1 MDGENATPVG
11 RTGWLY
17 RTTTILQDRLP
28 PARIVEFV
36 ALATMVA
43 MAGISYFVVVSKGQS
58 GALLTPPLVAALL
71 VANLVP
77 AMALM
82 VLLGRRIAR
91 RRTPHAQTGR
101 HSLHVRLVA
110 LFSLVAAV
118 PTLLVA
124 IFASLLFQY
133 GVDFWFSD
141 RSRGMLENAASLA
154 QGYYDENVNAVRD
167 NTPQMAMDLA
177 QWSERSPIGSSDFTD
192 YYLYQM
198 VARNLTRSAIIQIGN
213 DGIARALSLID
224 PENREADNLIPPEVA
239 NRLLA
244 GEEVIVVADSN
255 RIAAATLFDRERRI
269 FLYASRDANS
279 LGLNQIETAQAVLTD
294 YNALFARSRQLQLQ
308 FNLSIYIVSLI
319 LVGFAVWTALVV
331 ADRLVRPI
339 TDLVTAARRVASGDL
354 EARVEHSA
362 QADEIGAL
370 STAFNRMTEQ
380 LGVQTRALL
389 DANTQ
394 IESRRALIE
403 AVLSGVSAGVLS
415 IGRDGRVQLLNVGA
429 QVLLDTDQERAV
441 GQTLASLRPELAD
454 VVASGDKR
462 AIVNIGSG
470 ADERTLAVRVS
481 SEHQGHVV
489 TFEDI
494 TQQLTDQRR
503 AAWADVARR
512 IAHEIKNP
520 LTPIQLAAERLQR
533 RYGRTIEDD
542 GTFAKLTGTI
552 VRQVGDL
559 RRMVDE
565 FSNFARMPKPVFHA
579 ENLVDIVRQAVFL
592 HEVAHPEIDFSLASA
607 DDLQPV
613 VCDRRQLTQALTNV
627 VKNAV
632 EAIQRNPKSS
642 DKTIEVSLVE
652 RGSTLVIG
660 VADSGV
666 GLPQQRDTLVE
677 PYMTTREGG
686 TGLGLAIVK
695 KIVEDHKGRIAFSDR
710 DGGGAMVAIIFDRD
724 QLAALGSETSDA
736 GTEDDEKQQGN

>member
-1 MDGENATPVG
+1 MDGENATHVE
-11 RTGWLY
+11 RTGWLH
-17 RTTTILQDRLP
+17 RTTAILQDRFP

-36 ALATMVA
+36 TLATIIA
-43 MAGISYFVVVSKGQS
+43 MAAISYFVVVAKSQS

-91 RRTPHAQTGR
+91 RRTPHTQTGR
-101 HSLHVRLVA
+101 HNLHVRLVA

-198 VARNLTRSAIIQIGN
+198 VARNLTRSAIIQIGD

-239 NRLLA
+239 NRLMA
-244 GEEVIVVADSN
+244 GEKVIVVADSN
-255 RIAAATLFDRERRI
+255 RIAAATLFDRDRRI

-339 TDLVTAARRVASGDL
+339 TDLVSAARRVASGDL
-354 EARVEHSA
+354 EARVEHSV
-362 QADEIGAL
+362 QPDEIGAL

-389 DANTQ
+389 DANSQ

-429 QVLLDTDQERAV
+429 QALLDTDQDRAV

-481 SEHQGHVV
+481 SDRQGHVV

-565 FSNFARMPKPVFHA
+565 FSSFARMPKPVFRA

-607 DDLQPV
+607 DDLGPV
-613 VCDRRQLTQALTNV
+613 VCDRRQLTQALTNI

-632 EAIQRNPKSS
+632 EAIERNPKSS

-666 GLPQQRDTLVE
+666 GLPQQRETLVE

-695 KIVEDHKGRIAFSDR
+695 KIVEDHKGTIAFSDR
-710 DGGGAMVAIIFDRD
+710 DGGGALVAIIFDRD
-724 QLAALGSETSDA
+724 QLAALGSETNEVGA
-736 GTEDDEKQQGN
+736 EDDET

>member
-1 MDGENATPVG
+1 MDGENATP
-11 RTGWLY
+11 RAKRALLQ
-17 RTTTILQDRLP
+17 RISLLLQDYIP
-28 PARIVEFV
+28 PARIVEV
-36 ALATMVA
+36 AALAIMMT
-43 MAGISYFVVVSKGQS
+43 MAGVTYFVVVSKGQS
-58 GALLTPPLVAALL
+58 GALLTPPLIAALL

-124 IFASLLFQY
+124 IFASLLFQF

-154 QGYYDENVNAVRD
+154 QGYYDENVAAVRD
-167 NTPQMAMDLA
+167 NTPRMAMDLR
-177 QWSERSPIGSSDFTD
+177 QWSERSPIGTSDFTD

-198 VARNLTRSAIIQIGN
+198 VARNLTRSAIIEIGD

-224 PENREADNLIPPEVA
+224 PENREADNLIPPDVA
-239 NRLLA
+239 RRLLA
-244 GEEVIVVADSN
+244 GENVIVVADSN

-279 LGLNQIETAQAVLTD
+279 LGLNQIKTAQAVLTD

-319 LVGFAVWTALVV
+319 LVGLAVWTALVV
-331 ADRLVRPI
+331 ADRLVRPL

-354 EARVEHSA
+354 EARVEHSS
-362 QADEIGAL
+362 QPDEIGAL

-389 DANTQ
+389 DANSQ

-429 QVLLDTDQERAV
+429 QDLLDTDQERAV
-441 GQTLASLRPELAD
+441 GRTLASLRPELAD

-481 SEHQGHVV
+481 SDHQGHVV

-533 RYGRTIEDD
+533 RYGKTIEDD

-565 FSNFARMPKPVFHA
+565 FSSFARMPKPVFHP

-592 HEVAHPEIDFSLASA
+592 HEVAHPEIDFSLTSP
-607 DDLQPV
+607 DDLAPV
-613 VCDRRQLTQALTNV
+613 ICDRRQLTQALTNI

-632 EAIQRNPKSS
+632 EAIQRRTDAT
-642 DKTIEVSLVE
+642 DKAIAVSLVE
-652 RGSTLVIG
+652 RGAILSIG
-660 VADSGV
+660 VADNGV

-695 KIVEDHKGRIAFSDR
+695 KIVEDHGGTIAFCDR
-710 DGGGAMVAIIFDRD
+710 DGGGALVEITLDRTY
-724 QLAALGSETSDA
+724 LSALESEDEN
-736 GTEDDEKQQGN
+736 EDSGDNAQQGS